1 MGGAPHREF
10 TGFPRGVRFD
20 AMNYAVWTMAPRKA
34 RTMTRNAAYGTL
46 ALAAVLAA
54 APYGTHSEERRENR
68 GNDPFLHVSSAIAD
82 CAAPRGP
89 VETHQEWLDE
99 AHYRIERGN
108 SCWIAGRCRLANS
121 YDYDKE
127 IAESVTRR
135 LNSLNASL
143 QWREKTSLWLTL
155 QRRFIYL
162 DGCVSGDFDTA
173 RFVKELGETADVEK
187 VIDRTTRR
195 P

>member
-1 MGGAPHREF
+1 MKEPKEPKGTARRRIVMTAF
-10 TGFPRGVRFD
+10 ALFPAIVHAD
-20 AMNYAVWTMAPRKA
+20 EPRA
-34 RTMTRNAAYGTL
+34 
-46 ALAAVLAA
+46 
-54 APYGTHSEERRENR
+54 NR
-68 GNDPFLHVSSAIAD
+68 GDDPFIHASSAVAP

-89 VETHQEWLDE
+89 FETQQEWLDD

-108 SCWIAGRCRLANS
+108 SCWIAGRCRLSNS

-143 QWREKTSLWLTL
+143 QWREKTSLWLTI

-162 DGCVSGDFDTA
+162 DGCVSPDFDRA
-173 RFVKELGETADVEK
+173 HFVSALGETADVER
-187 VIDRTTRR
+187 VIDRTTIRR
-195 P
+195 

>member
-1 MGGAPHREF
+1 MSKRSSGE
-10 TGFPRGVRFD
+10 
-20 AMNYAVWTMAPRKA
+20 
-34 RTMTRNAAYGTL
+34 RTAYGMLT
-46 ALAAVLAA
+46 LAA
-54 APYGTHSEERRENR
+54 ALSAFPLATRADDARINR
-68 GNDPFLHVSSAIAD
+68 GNDPFLHVSNAVAG

-89 VETHQEWLDE
+89 FETEQEWLDE

-108 SCWIAGRCRLANS
+108 SCWIAGRCRLSNS

-127 IAESVTRR
+127 IADSVTRR

-143 QWREKTSLWLTL
+143 QWRERTSLWLTI

-162 DGCVSGDFDTA
+162 DGCVAPEFDKLA
-173 RFVKELGETADVEK
+173 FVSALGETADVEK

>member
-1 MGGAPHREF
+1 
-10 TGFPRGVRFD
+10 
-20 AMNYAVWTMAPRKA
+20 MNYAVWTMLRLKA
-34 RTMTRNAAYGTL
+34 RTMVRRLSKSKTL
-46 ALAAVLAA
+46 AFIAVLAVSSLTLGA
-54 APYGTHSEERRENR
+54 DDERENR

-89 VETHQEWLDE
+89 SETAQEWLDE

-135 LNSLNASL
+135 LNALNTST

-155 QRRFIYL
+155 QRRFIYV
-162 DGCVSGDFDTA
+162 DGCVARDFDKA
-173 RFVKELGETADVEK
+173 RFLSQLGETADVET
-187 VIDRTTRR
+187 VIDRTVAK

>member
-1 MGGAPHREF
+1 MTKTLSTRQSAS
-10 TGFPRGVRFD
+10 
-20 AMNYAVWTMAPRKA
+20 AMLLAVAI
-34 RTMTRNAAYGTL
+34 AAHADDT
-46 ALAAVLAA
+46 
-54 APYGTHSEERRENR
+54 RENR
-68 GNDPFLHVSSAIAD
+68 GNDPFLHVSSAIAA
-82 CAAPRGP
+82 CPAPLGP
-89 VETHQEWLDE
+89 FETEREWLDE

-108 SCWIAGRCRLANS
+108 SCWIAGRCRLSNS

-127 IAESVTRR
+127 IAQSVTRR
-135 LNSLNASL
+135 LASLNASL

-162 DGCVSGDFDTA
+162 DGCVSRDFDTA
-173 RFVKELGETADVEK
+173 RFVSALGETADVEK

>member
-1 MGGAPHREF
+1 MTKTLSTRQSAS
-10 TGFPRGVRFD
+10 
-20 AMNYAVWTMAPRKA
+20 AMLLAVAI
-34 RTMTRNAAYGTL
+34 AAHADDT
-46 ALAAVLAA
+46 
-54 APYGTHSEERRENR
+54 RENR
-68 GNDPFLHVSSAIAD
+68 GNDPFLHVSSAIAA
-82 CAAPRGP
+82 CPAPLGP
-89 VETHQEWLDE
+89 FETEREWLDE

-108 SCWIAGRCRLANS
+108 SCWIAGRCRLSNS

-127 IAESVTRR
+127 IAQSVTRR
-135 LNSLNASL
+135 LASLNATL

-162 DGCVSGDFDTA
+162 DGCVSRDFDTA
-173 RFVKELGETADVEK
+173 RFVSALGETADVEK

>member
-1 MGGAPHREF
+1 M
-10 TGFPRGVRFD
+10 TG
-20 AMNYAVWTMAPRKA
+20 
-34 RTMTRNAAYGTL
+34 NAAYGMRV
-46 ALAAVLAA
+46 LAAVLAA
-54 APYGTHSEERRENR
+54 AAHMTCAGEPLANR

-82 CAAPRGP
+82 CPAPRGP
-89 VETHQEWLDE
+89 LETDQEWLDE

-143 QWREKTSLWLTL
+143 QWREQTSLWLTL

-162 DGCVSGDFDTA
+162 DGCVSRDFDTA
-173 RFVKELGETADVEK
+173 RFVSALGETADVEK

>member
-1 MGGAPHREF
+1 
-10 TGFPRGVRFD
+10 
-20 AMNYAVWTMAPRKA
+20 MNYAVWTMLRCKA
-34 RTMTRNAAYGTL
+34 RTMVRRLSKSKTL
-46 ALAAVLAA
+46 AFIAVLAVSSLTLGA
-54 APYGTHSEERRENR
+54 DDERENR

-89 VETHQEWLDE
+89 FETPHEWLEE

-108 SCWIAGRCRLANS
+108 SCWIAGRCRLSNS
-121 YDYDKE
+121 YLYDKE

-162 DGCVSGDFDTA
+162 DGCVSRDFDTA
-173 RFVKELGETADVEK
+173 RFVSALGETADVEK

>member
-1 MGGAPHREF
+1 MTERLSI
-10 TGFPRGVRFD
+10 TRST
-20 AMNYAVWTMAPRKA
+20 AVIVIAVSF
-34 RTMTRNAAYGTL
+34 AAHADDT
-46 ALAAVLAA
+46 
-54 APYGTHSEERRENR
+54 RENR

-82 CAAPRGP
+82 CPAPRGP
-89 VETHQEWLDE
+89 FETAQEWLDE

-108 SCWIAGRCRLANS
+108 SCWIAGRCRLSNS
-121 YDYDKE
+121 YEYDKE
-127 IAESVTRR
+127 IAQSVTRR

-162 DGCVSGDFDTA
+162 DGCISRDFDKA
-173 RFVKELGETADVEK
+173 RFVSSLGETADVEK

>member
-1 MGGAPHREF
+1 MTKTLSIRQSVF
-10 TGFPRGVRFD
+10 
-20 AMNYAVWTMAPRKA
+20 AMLLAVAI
-34 RTMTRNAAYGTL
+34 AAHADDT
-46 ALAAVLAA
+46 
-54 APYGTHSEERRENR
+54 RENR
-68 GNDPFLHVSSAIAD
+68 GNDPFLHVSSAIAA
-82 CAAPRGP
+82 CPAPLGP
-89 VETHQEWLDE
+89 FETEREWLDE

-108 SCWIAGRCRLANS
+108 SCWIAGRCRLSNS

-127 IAESVTRR
+127 IAQSVTRR
-135 LNSLNASL
+135 LASLNATL

-162 DGCVSGDFDTA
+162 DGCVSRDFDTA
-173 RFVKELGETADVEK
+173 RFVSALGETADVEK

>member
-1 MGGAPHREF
+1 
-10 TGFPRGVRFD
+10 
-20 AMNYAVWTMAPRKA
+20 MARSEA
-34 RTMTRNAAYGTL
+34 RTMNKRLSKGRTVF
-46 ALAAVLAA
+46 ALAVLAA
-54 APYGTHSEERRENR
+54 SSLASRADDTRENR
-68 GNDPFLHVSSAIAD
+68 GNDPFLHISSAIAD
-82 CAAPRGP
+82 CAAPLGP
-89 VETHQEWLDE
+89 LETTQEWLDE

-162 DGCVSGDFDTA
+162 DGCVSRDFDEA
-173 RFVKELGETADVEK
+173 RFVSALGETADVEK

>member
-1 MGGAPHREF
+1 ML
-10 TGFPRGVRFD
+10 
-20 AMNYAVWTMAPRKA
+20 
-34 RTMTRNAAYGTL
+34 TL
-46 ALAAVLAA
+46 AVLIALPAATRAA
-54 APYGTHSEERRENR
+54 DPRINR
-68 GNDPFLHVSSAIAD
+68 GNDPFLHVSSAVAG
-82 CAAPRGP
+82 CSAPRGP
-89 VETHQEWLDE
+89 VETEQEWLDE

-108 SCWIAGRCRLANS
+108 SCWIAGRCRLSNS

-143 QWREKTSLWLTL
+143 QWRERTSLWLTI

-162 DGCVSGDFDTA
+162 DGCVAQDFDISG
-173 RFVKELGETADVEK
+173 FVSALGETADVEK

>member
-1 MGGAPHREF
+1 MLTLIAIWAASPVAARAD
-10 TGFPRGVRFD
+10 D
-20 AMNYAVWTMAPRKA
+20 ARI
-34 RTMTRNAAYGTL
+34 
-46 ALAAVLAA
+46 
-54 APYGTHSEERRENR
+54 NR
-68 GNDPFLHVSSAIAD
+68 GNDPFLHVSSAVAG
-82 CAAPRGP
+82 CVAPRGP
-89 VETHQEWLDE
+89 FETEQEWLDE

-108 SCWIAGRCRLANS
+108 SCWIAGRCRLSNS

-135 LNSLNASL
+135 LNSLNASM
-143 QWREKTSLWLTL
+143 QWREKTSLWLTI

-162 DGCVSGDFDTA
+162 DGCVARDFDKSG
-173 RFVKELGETADVEK
+173 FVSALGETADVEK